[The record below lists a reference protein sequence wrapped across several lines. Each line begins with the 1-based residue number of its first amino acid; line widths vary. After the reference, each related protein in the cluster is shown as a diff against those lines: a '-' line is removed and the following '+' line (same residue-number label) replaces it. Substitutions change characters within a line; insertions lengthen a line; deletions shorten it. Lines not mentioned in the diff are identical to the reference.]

1 MPRQESDTRIPI
13 IIHNFSDS
21 IGTTPTCCLELIH
34 VEDHANLPADTFNL
48 FINAL
53 NPSLYVFGSGIK
65 SMKDN
70 FSEGIGMALTGCLA
84 PIHVGLC

>member
-1 MPRQESDTRIPI
+1 MPF
-13 IIHNFSDS
+13 NFFK
-21 IGTTPTCCLELIH
+21 
-34 VEDHANLPADTFNL
+34 TFNL

-53 NPSLYVFGSGIK
+53 SPSLYVFGSGIK

-70 FSEGIGMALTGCLA
+70 FSDGIGMALTGCLA